1 MIEESKAALR
11 PVAVNAT
18 SCHPAVVNGSSR
30 VERSSDEREQFLTR
44 RTRLETLLT
53 QVLTA
58 EQLHLSPD
66 LSEQIREWIDNY
78 EFGLAFEDLEDAF
91 RTQSITPSEPS
102 IEAMI
107 EAAELMGM

>member
-1 MIEESKAALR
+1 
-11 PVAVNAT
+11 
-18 SCHPAVVNGSSR
+18 

-44 RTRLETLLT
+44 RTRLEILLT

-58 EQLHLSPD
+58 EQLHLSSR
-66 LSEQIREWIDNY
+66 LCEQIREWIDNY

-91 RTQSITPSEPS
+91 RAHSVTLSEPS
-102 IEAMI
+102 IEAMR

>member
-1 MIEESKAALR
+1 
-11 PVAVNAT
+11 
-18 SCHPAVVNGSSR
+18 

-44 RTRLETLLT
+44 RTRPETLLT

-58 EQLHLSPD
+58 EQLHVSSD

-78 EFGLAFEDLEDAF
+78 EFALAFEDLEDAF
-91 RTQSITPSEPS
+91 RAQSITLSEPS
-102 IEAMI
+102 IQAMR